1 MTHAAVPESNLYDPF
16 DTVVQDDPYPVYGS
30 LRADHPVYWAAPSN
44 TWVLSRHADVEA
56 ALLDPG
62 TYSSASGIFPTPAG
76 MEMTELLL
84 PMMIMTDPPRHSQ
97 LRALVSSGF
106 TARRIASMEP
116 AVTAIATELVEGFAQ
131 AGTCDLVAELAGPLP
146 AMVIADLLGI
156 PREDRAQFRQWSSLL
171 VQADP
176 VRDQTG
182 AGLAAAASLYEYF
195 SGFLAQRRKKPRNDL
210 ISALVGA
217 EVDGQRLTEEELLGF
232 CLLLLVAGHETTT
245 NLLANSTVIL
255 ARHPASRERL
265 ARHPEL
271 LPGAVEELLRFDSPV
286 QGLSRTLTRDVS
298 IHGTTMPAGDTVL
311 LLFGSA
317 NRDERVFP
325 AADRFDID
333 RGPERH
339 LAFGRGIHFCL
350 GAALARL
357 EARAALEVL
366 LRTCPD
372 WEVDED
378 RSQRLRSGPIRG
390 YLALPMHWSPD
401 R

>member
-1 MTHAAVPESNLYDPF
+1 M
-16 DTVVQDDPYPVYGS
+16 QDDPYPVYES
-30 LRADHPVYWAAPSN
+30 LRAAHPVYWAPPSN

-56 ALLDPG
+56 APLDPG

-76 MEMTELLL
+76 MEMTELFL
-84 PMMIMTDPPRHSQ
+84 PMIMTDPPRHSQ
-97 LRALVSSGF
+97 LRALVSRGF
-106 TARRIASMEP
+106 TARRIASVEP
-116 AVTAIATELVEGFAQ
+116 AVMAIATELVEGFVQ
-131 AGTCDLVAELAGPLP
+131 AGACDLVAELAGPLP

-156 PREDRAQFRQWSSLL
+156 PREDLAQFRQWSSLL

-195 SGFLAQRRKKPRNDL
+195 SGFLAQRRKEPRNDL

-245 NLLANSTVIL
+245 NLLANSMVIL
-255 ARHPASRERL
+255 ARHPAARERL

-271 LPGAVEELLRFDSPV
+271 HPGAVEELLRFDSPV
-286 QGLSRTLTRDVS
+286 QGLSRTLTRDVT
-298 IHGTTMPAGDTVL
+298 IHGITMPAGDTVL

-350 GAALARL
+350 GAALTRL

-378 RSQRLRSGPIRG
+378 RSGRLRYGPIRG
-390 YLALPMHWSPD
+390 YLALPMHWLPH